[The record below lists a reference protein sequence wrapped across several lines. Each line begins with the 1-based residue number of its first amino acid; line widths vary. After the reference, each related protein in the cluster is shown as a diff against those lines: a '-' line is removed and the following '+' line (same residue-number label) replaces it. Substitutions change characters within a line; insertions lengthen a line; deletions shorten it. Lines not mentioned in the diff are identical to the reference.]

1 MARQLTREEDV
12 DAVEIGRTA
21 VVGAGSAGLAYQTG
35 VGIHTGLLTTKPG
48 RQIASLM
55 PADQIA
61 GQSVEQILG
70 AGGGAVGSTAF
81 IVGMHL
87 TGDMTPQQSRRMVGR
102 SLARILAFKGT
113 TATTMGVVAST
124 ATASTGTP
132 ITALSG
138 AAAHNA
144 TLAAMGGGA
153 TAGGGLGMAAGEI
166 ALGGMSFGVGTLF
179 FVGTGYLFKRM
190 DEAEQKATI
199 EARIKLAKENVEEG
213 NQPEWT

>member
-1 MARQLTREEDV
+1 
-12 DAVEIGRTA
+12 
-21 VVGAGSAGLAYQTG
+21 
-35 VGIHTGLLTTKPG
+35 
-48 RQIASLM
+48 
-55 PADQIA
+55 
-61 GQSVEQILG
+61 
-70 AGGGAVGSTAF
+70 
-81 IVGMHL
+81 
-87 TGDMTPQQSRRMVGR
+87 
-102 SLARILAFKGT
+102 
-113 TATTMGVVAST
+113 MGVVAST

-199 EARIKLAKENVEEG
+199 RPALSSRKRMWKRATSRNGRDRLCTSGLGYARI
-213 NQPEWT
+213 T